1 MKKAEAKVKYY
12 GTEHRKYVDMY
23 EDADEYLWLNT
34 NDVDLHPI
42 RTKLPETPAWHLIT
56 NFGQEPK
63 DQVFVRDE
71 LPYKIDALV
80 KKIRAEVRRN
90 KKLDTMSSKYRAF
103 YNEVWETLETDRS
116 YSDCMEWIA
125 EQWYYRLNGKWF
137 FIKGKPTYVC
147 GWHWFYLNYWHIE
160 NFGLPQYR
168 VRDREWFWAMWYF
181 YNDTTVPIRDENEKL
196 LYNDDGSLQLEDVG
210 YRTVVGVNG
219 LKGRRMGDNTK
230 ADEIEFCII
239 SAMREGKGGIQGDS
253 GETGQ
258 KAFLEKLMFS
268 YNKLQ
273 FFWKPAQAQLN
284 PRSELLFDSDDVD
297 FGLQSI
303 IDYATTAGKSHYDGR
318 KLHCYHG
325 DEVGKVKDHSIHER
339 HSVVRRCMILG
350 SRLVGFAMYTTTVDD
365 MGLKSGIEFEKLSQN
380 SHYEDRTKAG
390 FTKSGMVNLFF
401 PAYEG
406 FEGFI
411 GKYGENIVNT
421 PTEEQ
426 LQYMATPRRN
436 DKGEWMGAREFLQA
450 ERDALTE
457 AGDFVE
463 LAHQKRLYPFTF
475 AECFTPPAQ
484 NIFFNMDIL
493 EKNHIALKRKNGD
506 VIQGDFY
513 WVDGTD
519 SWVDFFP
526 NPNGKWFVSYIFQNK
541 SDANKKFMS
550 DGIYYPGNALRFV
563 SSSDAFR
570 LEKTQGSRMS
580 DGGGVVRY
588 KRDPQMDGDDKDI
601 SQWISAR
608 SIAIYRN
615 RPASIEEYCEDM
627 LMQDVYYGSMQ
638 YPENN
643 VNHVADHYRKRGYE
657 GYLLHD
663 TDSKTGILKANAGF
677 HSGGALK
684 QTLFNLVGADIQKH
698 GLRNRHIQITEECMK
713 IKGLD
718 DMTNF
723 DLFTAYAGT
732 LLAEESQHAQF
743 LQQMQHGD
751 TYDIS
756 GWFL

>member
-1 MKKAEAKVKYY
+1 MNKAQAKVKYF
-12 GTEHRKYVDMY
+12 GTKHFQWIDKYTTP
-23 EDADEYLWLNT
+23 DEYQWLNLG
-34 NDVDLHPI
+34 DVDLHPI
-42 RTKLPETPAWHLIT
+42 RTKNPECPAWHLIT
-56 NFGQEPK
+56 NFGQEPE
-63 DQVFVRDE
+63 DQVFVRE
-71 LPYKIDALV
+71 SLPYKIDYIV
-80 KKIRAEVRRN
+80 KKIRNDVRKNR
-90 KKLDTMSSKYRAF
+90 KLDTMSSKYRAF
-103 YNEVWETLETDRS
+103 YSQVWEVLETDRN
-116 YSDCMEWIA
+116 YSECLDWLS

-137 FIKGKPTYVC
+137 FINGKPTYIC

-160 NFGLPQYR
+160 NFGLPEYR
-168 VRDREWFWAMWYF
+168 VRDREWFWGMWYF
-181 YNDTTVPIRDENEKL
+181 YRDTTIPMKDEDDNL
-196 LYNDDGSLQLEDVG
+196 LYNDDGSLKLEDVG

-219 LKGRRMGDNTK
+219 LKGRRMGDTTK

-239 SAMREGKGGIQGDS
+239 STMREGKGGIQGDS

-268 YNKLQ
+268 YNKLA

-350 SRLVGFAMYTTTVDD
+350 SKLVGFAMYTTTVDD
-365 MGLKSGIEFEKLSQN
+365 MGLKSGIEFEKLSNN
-380 SHYEDRTKAG
+380 SHYQDRTGGG

-411 GKYGENIVNT
+411 GRYGENIIDA
-421 PTEEQ
+421 PTKDQ
-426 LQYMATPRRN
+426 LKYVATPRKN
-436 DKGEWMGAREFLQA
+436 ANGEWMGAREFLQA
-450 ERDALTE
+450 ERDALTL

-493 EKNHIALKRKNGD
+493 ERNHIALKRDNKAA
-506 VIQGDFY
+506 IQGNFI
-513 WVDGTD
+513 WMDGED
-519 SWVDFFP
+519 SWVDFIP
-526 NPNGKWFVSYIFQNK
+526 SNDGRWFVSHLFKDNTQ
-541 SDANKKFMS
+541 ANKKFSSNGTM
-550 DGIYYPGNALRFV
+550 YPGNSLKFV

-570 LEKTQGSRMS
+570 LEKTQGSSMS
-580 DGGGVVRY
+580 DGGGVVRM
-588 KRDPQMDGDDKDI
+588 KRDPQVDPDDKDI
-601 SQWISAR
+601 TQWESCRVISV
-608 SIAIYRN
+608 YRN
-615 RPASIEEYCEDM
+615 RPSSIEEYCEDM
-627 LMQDVYYGSMQ
+627 LMQDVYYGSMH

-643 VNHVADHYRKRGYE
+643 VNHVADHYRKRGYG

-663 TDSKTGILKANAGF
+663 TDATTGYLKVNAGF

-684 QTLFNLVGADIQKH
+684 QKLFNLVGADIQKH
-698 GLRNRHIQITEECMK
+698 GLRNRHIQITDECMK

-723 DLFTAYAGT
+723 DLFTAHGGA

-743 LQQMQHGD
+743 LQHMQSEDGF
-751 TYDIS
+751 DIA
-756 GWFL
+756 GFY